1 MKPGIL
7 QLLGVGGPGPILGQ
21 GWDAAPILMMVTLV
35 MLMRWARVRLSV
47 VSLLG
52 AVFGGLLL
60 DLVTDALHVSLL
72 TTIAVMCLVFAMVA
86 LQRTR
91 AA

>member
-1 MKPGIL
+1 MPSL
-7 QLLGVGGPGPILGQ
+7 PPSLAVGGPGPILGQ

-52 AVFGGLLL
+52 AVLGGLVL
-60 DLVTDALHVSLL
+60 DLATDGLHVSLL
-72 TTIAVMCLVFAMVA
+72 TTIAVMCLVFAMIA

-91 AA
+91 AG

>member
-1 MKPGIL
+1 MSESL
-7 QLLGVGGPGPILGQ
+7 TLLAVGGPGPVLGQ
-21 GWDAAPILMMVTLV
+21 GWDAAPILLMLTLV
-35 MLMRWARVRLSV
+35 VLMRWARIRLRFF
-47 VSLLG
+47 SLLA

-60 DLVTDALHVSLL
+60 DLVTDALHMSLL

-86 LQRTR
+86 LKRTR